1 MCKNKG
7 DIMKLTDI
15 KNASDSALFAEKGYD
30 VFGFDREAV
39 RARTMDSFWGG
50 QYIPR
55 FSCGSV
61 TDTLR

>member
-39 RARTMDSFWGG
+39 RAVRHRFDSARTK
-50 QYIPR
+50 
-55 FSCGSV
+55 V
-61 TDTLR
+61 L